1 MKKKSVL
8 GLLLLSCVI
17 TSGMFYGTM
26 FLMRQQAYLNSE
38 QAHLKEDN
46 KKDSDKSID
55 AIIEDEKAYA
65 DARNDNKNKTEEVD
79 SSNKDEPE
87 DKEDPKNSEEN
98 DEDDKTDSEE
108 TLGDNVAELPDL
120 IGDSSQVDYMKYIPE
135 MVIDSNIKKALD
147 IKNPSLD
154 INAKSAILIDVNTKR
169 VLYYKDPVVPVFPA
183 STAKLLT
190 ALVSLELC
198 TQDEKVTVG
207 DELDLVASDSTVANL
222 RKGQVLTIRN
232 LIEGMLLPSGNDA
245 AYVLAAYVGKKSLGN
260 KKAGIDESVPEF
272 IRLMN
277 KKAKGLGAVN
287 SCFKTPDGYDAFGQ
301 YTTAYDMG
309 MIGIAAARNK
319 TIVEVCKQSSST
331 NKFLDGT
338 EVTWRNTNALIRKDS
353 GLYYS
358 YCIGLKTGT
367 TTMAGKCLIS
377 LAKKD
382 DKQVL
387 SVVMKSDS
395 SGRWNDSIKLLDYGL
410 SK

>member
-1 MKKKSVL
+1 M
-8 GLLLLSCVI
+8 
-17 TSGMFYGTM
+17 
-26 FLMRQQAYLNSE
+26 
-38 QAHLKEDN
+38 
-46 KKDSDKSID
+46 
-55 AIIEDEKAYA
+55 
-65 DARNDNKNKTEEVD
+65 
-79 SSNKDEPE
+79 
-87 DKEDPKNSEEN
+87 
-98 DEDDKTDSEE
+98 
-108 TLGDNVAELPDL
+108 GDNVAELPDL

-287 SCFKTPDGYDAFGQ
+287 SCFKTPDGYDALGQ

-331 NKFLDGT
+331 NKF
-338 EVTWRNTNALIRKDS
+338 
-353 GLYYS
+353 
-358 YCIGLKTGT
+358 
-367 TTMAGKCLIS
+367 
-377 LAKKD
+377 
-382 DKQVL
+382 
-387 SVVMKSDS
+387 
-395 SGRWNDSIKLLDYGL
+395 
-410 SK
+410 

>member
-154 INAKSAILIDVNTKR
+154 IN
-169 VLYYKDPVVPVFPA
+169 
-183 STAKLLT
+183 
-190 ALVSLELC
+190 
-198 TQDEKVTVG
+198 
-207 DELDLVASDSTVANL
+207 
-222 RKGQVLTIRN
+222 
-232 LIEGMLLPSGNDA
+232 
-245 AYVLAAYVGKKSLGN
+245 
-260 KKAGIDESVPEF
+260 
-272 IRLMN
+272 
-277 KKAKGLGAVN
+277 
-287 SCFKTPDGYDAFGQ
+287 
-301 YTTAYDMG
+301 
-309 MIGIAAARNK
+309 
-319 TIVEVCKQSSST
+319 
-331 NKFLDGT
+331 
-338 EVTWRNTNALIRKDS
+338 
-353 GLYYS
+353 
-358 YCIGLKTGT
+358 
-367 TTMAGKCLIS
+367 
-377 LAKKD
+377 
-382 DKQVL
+382 
-387 SVVMKSDS
+387 
-395 SGRWNDSIKLLDYGL
+395 
-410 SK
+410 